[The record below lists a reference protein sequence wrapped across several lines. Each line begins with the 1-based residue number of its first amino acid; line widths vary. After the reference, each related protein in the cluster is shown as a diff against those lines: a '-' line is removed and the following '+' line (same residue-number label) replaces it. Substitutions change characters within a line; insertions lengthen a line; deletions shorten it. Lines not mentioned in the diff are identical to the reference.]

1 MLIVLLA
8 FRGRCENLGMAF
20 SYLPVDRDQ
29 AFLLPPD
36 MRSWLPAGHLVWFVL
51 DVVERVDTS
60 ALHERHPRD
69 GVGRRA
75 FDPDMLLALLIYAYC
90 GGVRSS
96 RQIER
101 LCEVDV
107 AFRVIS
113 ANRAPDHTTIARF
126 RQGHQDDAVRLFI
139 EVLTLCAAAGLATV
153 GRVAVDGTKIAANAS
168 LKANRTRQQLEA
180 EVAAMFADAADT
192 DAREDEMFGDAR
204 GDELP
209 ADLADPRSR
218 KARLDAALIEVAK
231 AEAAR
236 QPQPERA
243 RRGDAGAGSEPK
255 RSAVQR
261 AEEALARKQARA
273 AKRRA
278 DAQDAAAARG
288 DRRPRGPAPGRGKG
302 VARAEQRL
310 RDARAKAASQ
320 TAAAPPPRRPAREPA
335 PPRAN
340 TTDPD
345 SRIMK
350 TVSGWV
356 QGYNAQA
363 AVNEHGVVLA
373 ATVTQDGNDVR
384 QCQPMMAATQANLH
398 DAGVS
403 DPIEIMLFD
412 AGYLSDDNLT
422 AEGPDRLIATGK
434 DWKLPH
440 QEPPSSDPPDG
451 ASPVA
456 AMQHRLR
463 TPEGRATYR
472 QRQHTVEPVFGT
484 IKEQRGCRRFVR
496 CGLDAVQAEWQLITV
511 AHNLLKLFTHGP
523 ATA

>member
-1 MLIVLLA
+1 
-8 FRGRCENLGMAF
+8 MAF
-20 SYLPVDRDQ
+20 TCLPVDRDQ
-29 AFLLPPD
+29 QFLLPPD
-36 MRSWLPAGHLVWFVL
+36 MRDWLAAGHLVWFVL
-51 DVVERVDTS
+51 DVVARVDTS
-60 ALHERHPRD
+60 ALHARHRRD

-75 FDPDMLLALLIYAYC
+75 YDPDMLLALLIYAYC

-126 RQGHQDDAVRLFI
+126 RQDHQPDAVRLFI

-168 LKANRTRQQLEA
+168 LKANRTRPQLEA
-180 EVAAMFADAADT
+180 EVAAMFADAAAT
-192 DAREDEMFGDAR
+192 DAGEDEMFGDAR

-209 ADLADPRSR
+209 GDLADPRTR
-218 KARLDAALIEVAK
+218 KARLDAALVEVAR

-236 QPQPERA
+236 QAQTTGA
-243 RRGDAGAGSEPK
+243 RRGHGRVGPK
-255 RSAVQR
+255 PQRNAVQR
-261 AEEALARKQARA
+261 AEETLARTQARA

-278 DAQDAAAARG
+278 DAQAAAAGRG
-288 DRRPRGPAPGRGKG
+288 DRKPRGPAPGPGKG

-310 RDARAKAASQ
+310 RDARAKAASHP
-320 TAAAPPPRRPAREPA
+320 ARAPAPPRPVREPT

-350 TVSGWV
+350 TASGWV

-373 ATVTQDGNDVR
+373 ATVAQEGNDVR

-398 DAGVS
+398 GAGIT
-403 DPIEIMLFD
+403 DPIGIMLFD
-412 AGYLSDDNLT
+412 AGYLSEDNLT

-434 DWKLPH
+434 DWKLPPL
-440 QEPPSSDPPDG
+440 EPTSTDSSVVG
-451 ASPVA
+451 ASPIA

-484 IKEQRGCRRFVR
+484 IKEQRGYRRFVR
-496 CGLDAVQAEWQLITV
+496 SGLDAVEAEWLLIAV

-523 ATA
+523 TTA

>member
-1 MLIVLLA
+1 
-8 FRGRCENLGMAF
+8 MAF

-36 MRSWLPAGHLVWFVL
+36 MRDWLPPGHLVWFVL

-75 FDPDMLLALLIYAYC
+75 YDPDMLLALLVYAYC

-107 AFRVIS
+107 AFRVIC
-113 ANRAPDHTTIARF
+113 ANHVPDHTTIARF
-126 RQGHQDDAVRLFI
+126 RQDHQPVAVRLFTD
-139 EVLTLCAAAGLATV
+139 VLALCAAAGLATV
-153 GRVAVDGTKIAANAS
+153 GRVAVDGTKIAANAA
-168 LKANRTRQQLEA
+168 LKANRTREQLEA

-192 DAREDEMFGDAR
+192 DAREDALFGDAR

-209 ADLADPRSR
+209 DDLVDPRCR
-218 KARLDAALIEVAK
+218 KARLDAALAEIAE

-236 QPQPERA
+236 QAEERRA
-243 RRGDAGAGSEPK
+243 RDAEKRRVRQGHARPGRAPK
-255 RSAVQR
+255 GREVER
-261 AEEALARKQARA
+261 AEEALARKKAQAEQRRA
-273 AKRRA
+273 A
-278 DAQDAAAARG
+278 AQAAAAARG
-288 DRRPRGPAPGRGKG
+288 ERKPRGPAPGAGRG
-302 VARAEQRL
+302 VVQAEQRL
-310 RDARAKAASQ
+310 AELRAKAPW
-320 TAAAPPPRRPAREPA
+320 APPPPPPADVPL
-335 PPRAN
+335 PQAN

-350 TVSGWV
+350 TPTGWV

-373 ATVTQDGNDVR
+373 ATVTQDGNDVQ

-398 DAGVS
+398 DIGIT
-403 DPIEIMLFD
+403 DPIRIMLFD
-412 AGYLSDDNLT
+412 AGYLSEDNLT
-422 AEGPDRLIATGK
+422 VEGPDRLIATTK
-434 DWKLPH
+434 TWKL
-440 QEPPSSDPPDG
+440 QRNEPTSGDPPAG
-451 ASPVA
+451 SSPIA
-456 AMQHRLR
+456 AMEHRLR
-463 TPEGRATYR
+463 TPEGRAAYT

-484 IKEQRGCRRFVR
+484 IKEQRGYRRFTR
-496 CGLDAVQAEWQLITV
+496 RGLHAVQAEWQLITA
-511 AHNLLKLFTHGP
+511 AHNVLKLFTHGP
-523 ATA
+523 NQP